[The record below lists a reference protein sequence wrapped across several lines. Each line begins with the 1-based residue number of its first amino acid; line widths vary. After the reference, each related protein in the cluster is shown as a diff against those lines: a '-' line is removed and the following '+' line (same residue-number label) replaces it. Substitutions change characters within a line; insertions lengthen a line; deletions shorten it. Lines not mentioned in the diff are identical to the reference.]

1 MREKENPEWKIDMTA
16 RQSFY
21 DTPSPAGLTG
31 IKAWL
36 LTHDHKRLAL
46 MYLWAVFFWLV
57 LAIFLGLALRT
68 ELMVIGETIM
78 SAETYNATFTL
89 HGVIMIFLFMIPA
102 IPAIFGN
109 FFLPIQIG
117 ADDVFFPRLNLFSW
131 YLYMIGGLFAIVSL
145 FGGEGFADTGWTFYV
160 PFSVGTDSNVSMTVM
175 AAFILGMSS
184 MLTGLNFVTTVHR
197 MRVKG
202 MGWLQIPL
210 FTWSLY
216 ATAWVQ
222 ILATPVISITLV
234 LVVLER
240 LLNIGLFDPDKGGD
254 PLLYQHLFWMYSHPA
269 VYIMILPGMGVISE
283 IIPVFSRKAIFGYK
297 GIVISSM
304 AIAVAGSLVWAHH
317 MYTSG
322 MSDVSVF
329 VFSLLTYLVAIP
341 SAVKVFSWLS
351 TMYKGSILMTPPLLL
366 ALVFIYLFTVGG
378 LTGLVIGAAGTDI
391 YVHDTQFIVAHFH
404 FTMFGG
410 TGFAFFAALHYWW
423 PKMFGVMYN
432 FKAAYT
438 GTVLATIGFVFHYV
452 PMFILG
458 MQGMPRRYYDYLPQ
472 YETGNFLAGIGGYL
486 MVIGLMIMFVNL
498 WVSLK
503 KEKTAVDD
511 PWGAT
516 TLEWSIPS
524 PPPLHNFI
532 GEPQVKDY
540 PYDFS
545 EVIKRSAKSSQ

>member
-1 MREKENPEWKIDMTA
+1 MTEST
-16 RQSFY
+16 SFFN
-21 DTPSPAGLTG
+21 TPSPAHLSG

-46 MYLWAVFFWLV
+46 MYLWAVLFWFSLGM
-57 LAIFLGLALRT
+57 ILGLLVRT
-68 ELMVIGETIM
+68 ELMAQGQTLVD
-78 SAETYNATFTL
+78 ADTYNAMFTM
-89 HGVIMIFLFMIPA
+89 HGVIMIFLFIIPA

-131 YLYMIGGLFAIVSL
+131 YLYMAGGLLAIISL
-145 FGGEGFADTGWTFYV
+145 FTGQGFADTGWTFYV
-160 PFSVGTDSNVSMTVM
+160 PFSVSTERNVSMTVS

-197 MRVKG
+197 MRDKA
-202 MGWLQIPL
+202 MGWMQIPL

-234 LVVLER
+234 LVVFER
-240 LLNIGLFDPDKGGD
+240 VFSIGLFEPDKGGD
-254 PLLYQHLFWMYSHPA
+254 PILYQHLFWMYSHPA

-297 GIVISSM
+297 AIAASSM
-304 AIAVAGSLVWAHH
+304 AIAIAGSLVWAHH

-329 VFSLLTYLVAIP
+329 VFSLLTFLVAIP
-341 SAVKVFSWLS
+341 SAVKVFSWVA
-351 TMYKGSILMTPPLLL
+351 TMYKGSIAMSPPLLL
-366 ALVFIYLFTVGG
+366 SLMFIYLFSVGG
-378 LTGLVIGAAGTDI
+378 LTGLVLGAAGTDI
-391 YVHDTQFIVAHFH
+391 HVHDTYFVVAHFH
-404 FTMFGG
+404 FVMFGG
-410 TGFAFFAALHYWW
+410 TGFAFFAALHFWW
-423 PKMFGVMYN
+423 PKMFGIMYDY
-432 FKAAYT
+432 KRAY
-438 GTVLATIGFVFHYV
+438 IGAVCACVGFLFHYV

-472 YETGNFLAGIGGYL
+472 YEGGNFSAGIGGYL
-486 MVIGLMIMFVNL
+486 MVFGVFFMFYNL
-498 WVSLK
+498 AVSFRERK
-503 KEKTAVDD
+503 GAVMN
-511 PWGAT
+511 PWGGT
-516 TLEWSIPS
+516 TLEWTVPS
-524 PPPLHNFI
+524 PPPLLNFVDN
-532 GEPQVKDY
+532 PKVKDY

-545 EVIKRSAKSSQ
+545 EIVARSQQAKAKE

>member
-1 MREKENPEWKIDMTA
+1 MDQVKT
-16 RQSFY
+16 FY
-21 DTPSPAGLTG
+21 ETPSPPGLTG

-36 LTHDHKRLAL
+36 LTHDHKRLSL

-57 LAIFLGLALRT
+57 LGFFLGLALRF
-68 ELMVIGETIM
+68 ELMFIGQTIM
-78 SAETYNATFTL
+78 PAEIYNSIFTL
-89 HGVIMIFLFMIPA
+89 HGVIMIFLFVIPA

-131 YLYMIGGLFAIVSL
+131 YLYMIGGLVAVISL
-145 FGGEGFADTGWTFYV
+145 FSGDGFADTGWTFYV
-160 PFSVGTDSNVSMTVM
+160 PFSVTTETNVSLTVT

-184 MLTGLNFVTTVHR
+184 LLTGLNFVTTVHR
-197 MRVKG
+197 MRAKG

-222 ILATPVISITLV
+222 ILATPVVSITLV

-297 GIVISSM
+297 GVVVSSM
-304 AIAVAGSLVWAHH
+304 AIAIAGSLVWAHH

-329 VFSLLTYLVAIP
+329 VFSLLTFLVAIP

-351 TMYKGSILMTPPLLL
+351 TMYKGSILMSPPLFLSL
-366 ALVFIYLFTVGG
+366 IFIYLFSVGG
-378 LTGLVIGAAGTDI
+378 LTGLVLGAAGTDI
-391 YVHDTQFIVAHFH
+391 HVHDTQFIVSHFH

-423 PKMFGVMYN
+423 PKMFGTMYD
-432 FKAAYT
+432 FKKAYI
-438 GTVLATIGFVFHYV
+438 GSSLATIGFIFHYV

-458 MQGMPRRYYDYLPQ
+458 LQGMPRRYFDYLPQ
-472 YETGNFLAGIGGYL
+472 FETGNFLAGFGGIL
-486 MVIGLMIMFVNL
+486 MVVGVMLMFINL
-498 WVSLK
+498 WASLRVRV
-503 KEKTAVDD
+503 TASSD
-511 PWGAT
+511 PWGGT
-516 TLEWSIPS
+516 TLEWTVPS
-524 PPPLHNFI
+524 PPPLHNFV
-532 GEPQVKDY
+532 GEPKILEY

-545 EVIKRSAKSSQ
+545 EVLKRAAKDKG

>member
-1 MREKENPEWKIDMTA
+1 MEQVK
-16 RQSFY
+16 SFY
-21 DTPSPAGLTG
+21 EEASPPGLTG

-36 LTHDHKRLAL
+36 LTHDHKRLSL
-46 MYLWAVFFWLV
+46 MYLWAVFFWLT
-57 LAIFLGLALRT
+57 LAMLLGLALRL
-68 ELMVIGETIM
+68 ELMFIGETIM
-78 SAETYNATFTL
+78 PPEIYNSVFTL
-89 HGVIMIFLFMIPA
+89 HGVIMIFLFVIPA

-131 YLYMIGGLFAIVSL
+131 YLYMIGGLTAIISL
-145 FGGEGFADTGWTFYV
+145 FTGDGFADTGWTFYV
-160 PFSVGTDSNVSMTVM
+160 PFSVTTETNVSLTVT

-184 MLTGLNFVTTVHR
+184 LLTGLNFVTTVHR
-197 MRVKG
+197 MRAKT

-222 ILATPVISITLV
+222 ILATPVVSITLV
-234 LVVLER
+234 LVILER
-240 LLNIGLFDPDKGGD
+240 FLNIGLFDPDKGGD

-297 GIVISSM
+297 GIVVSSM

-329 VFSLLTYLVAIP
+329 VFSLLTFLVAIP
-341 SAVKVFSWLS
+341 SAVKVFSWIS

-366 ALVFIYLFTVGG
+366 SLIFIYLFTVGG
-378 LTGLVIGAAGTDI
+378 LTGLVLGAAGTDI
-391 YVHDTQFIVAHFH
+391 HVHDTQFVVAHFH

-423 PKMFGVMYN
+423 PKMFGIMYD
-432 FKAAYT
+432 FKKAYI
-438 GTVLATIGFVFHYV
+438 GSVLVTIGFIFHYI

-458 MQGMPRRYYDYLPQ
+458 LQGMPRRYYDYLPQ
-472 YETGNFLAGIGGYL
+472 FETGNFLAGFGG
-486 MVIGLMIMFVNL
+486 MIMVAGMLLMFINL
-498 WVSLK
+498 WASFRVRVKAS
-503 KEKTAVDD
+503 AD
-511 PWGAT
+511 PWGGT
-516 TLEWSIPS
+516 TLEWQVPS
-524 PPPLHNFI
+524 PPPLHNFVN
-532 GEPQVKDY
+532 EPRIPDY

-545 EVIKRSAKSSQ
+545 EVLKGAAQKADGKG